1 MTPALLRPL
10 ESILNRNIAGSARA
24 RGLLAQIAGH
34 SFELRLAAT
43 PLTLRFVADAERIA
57 LVTESETAADAVI
70 EGTPFAL
77 ARLAIG
83 DPAQSIRAGG
93 AQLSGDAEVAQ
104 GFQKLFAAAQPDFE
118 EELSRLTG
126 DVAAHHLA
134 NLARGAL
141 DFGRRARDTF
151 ALNVAEYLTEESRD
165 VPARS
170 EVEEFLSG
178 VDRLREATDRLDAR
192 IASIE
197 RGPGGR

>member
-1 MTPALLRPL
+1 MTPELLRPL

-24 RGLLAQIAGH
+24 RGLLAQVAGR
-34 SFELRLAAT
+34 SFELRLSAT
-43 PLTLRFVADAERIA
+43 PLRIRFVAAADRVA
-57 LVTESETAADAVI
+57 LVTDGEAAADAVI

-83 DPAQSIRAGG
+83 DPAQSLRAGG
-93 AQLSGDAEVAQ
+93 AQLSGDAEIAQ
-104 GFQKLFAAAQPDFE
+104 GFQQLFAAAQPDFE

-134 NLARGAL
+134 KLARGAL

-151 ALNVAEYLTEESRD
+151 ALNVAEYLTEEGRD

-170 EVEEFLSG
+170 EVEEFLTG

-192 IASIE
+192 ITALE
-197 RGPGGR
+197 RGRGGR

>member
-1 MTPALLRPL
+1 MTPELLRPL

-24 RGLLAQIAGH
+24 RGLLAQIAGR

-43 PLTLRFVADAERIA
+43 PLKLRFVADADRIA
-57 LVTESETAADAVI
+57 LVTASETAADAVI

-77 ARLAIG
+77 ARLARG

-93 AQLSGDAEVAQ
+93 ATLSGDAEVAQ

-141 DFGRRARDTF
+141 DFGRRARDTL
-151 ALNVAEYLTEESRD
+151 ALNVAEYLTEEGRD

-178 VDRLREATDRLDAR
+178 VDHLREAADRLDAR
-192 IASIE
+192 LAAIE
-197 RGPGGR
+197 RARAGR

>member
-1 MTPALLRPL
+1 MTPELLRPL

-24 RGLLAQIAGH
+24 RGLLAQVAGR
-34 SFELRLAAT
+34 SFELRLSAT
-43 PLTLRFVADAERIA
+43 PLRIRFVAGADRVA
-57 LVTESETAADAVI
+57 LVTEGNAAADAVI

-151 ALNVAEYLTEESRD
+151 ALNVAEYLKEEGRD
-165 VPARS
+165 VPARG

-178 VDRLREATDRLDAR
+178 VDRLREAADRLDAR
-192 IASIE
+192 LAAIE
-197 RGPGGR
+197 RARSSR